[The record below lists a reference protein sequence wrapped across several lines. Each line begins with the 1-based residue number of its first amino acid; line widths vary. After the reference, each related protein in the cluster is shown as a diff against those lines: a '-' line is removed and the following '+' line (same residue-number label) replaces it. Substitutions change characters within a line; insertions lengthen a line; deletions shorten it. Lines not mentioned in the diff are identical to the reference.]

1 MKTKLLSI
9 FALLLMSA
17 TGAMAQ
23 TEELLTTITP
33 TETDTYSETTPGV
46 VTVTHDNSD
55 FYDEYGWV
63 WWENPGS
70 VTVVANEGY
79 TITKCVF
86 YQNGYHVAT
95 ISSSPFKINFIYNDV
110 EEEGG
115 NYCEGTDPADDLD
128 GVSSIEVYGLAGVNT
143 IVWDSST
150 RSFDNR
156 VSCGGLVQE
165 DDECYLMDGLFTT
178 SLGNFT
184 KIEVSGGYFDVFSYP
199 TGWNDRTWTGNA
211 SSVAYDFLLDD
222 EHGTNPFTITFYIE
236 PSSGDATGI
245 NTIPQTVGSDAQT
258 YYDLQG
264 RRIEKPTKGIYIVN
278 GKKVV
283 KK

>member
-33 TETDTYSETTPGV
+33 TGTDTYSETTPGV

-55 FYDEYGWV
+55 FDEDYGWV
-63 WWENPGS
+63 WYENPGS

-86 YQNGYHVAT
+86 YQYDRTVAT
-95 ISSSPFKINFIYNDV
+95 ISTSPFKINFIYTG
-110 EEEGG
+110 EEEGDY
-115 NYCEGTDPADDLD
+115 YCEGTDPADGFN
-128 GVSSIEVYGLAGVNT
+128 GVSSIEVYGLSGVNT

-165 DDECYLMDGLFTT
+165 DDECYLMDGFTFTT
-178 SLGNFT
+178 NLGNFT
-184 KIEVSGGYFDVFSYP
+184 KIEVSGGYLDPFSYP

-211 SSVAYDFLLDD
+211 SSVYYDFLLDD
-222 EHGTNPFTITFYIE
+222 EHGTNPFTITFTIE

-264 RRIEKPTKGIYIVN
+264 RHVEKPTKGIYIVN

>member
-17 TGAMAQ
+17 TGAVAQ
-23 TEELLTTITP
+23 TETLLTTITP
-33 TETDTYSETTPGV
+33 TGIGTYSETTPGV
-46 VTVTHDNSD
+46 VTVTHDNDS
-55 FYDEYGWV
+55 FYDEYGWL
-63 WWENPGS
+63 WLRKPGS

-86 YQNGYHVAT
+86 YQDDYTVAT
-95 ISSSPFKINFIYNDV
+95 ISTSPFKINYIYT
-110 EEEGG
+110 EETGCY
-115 NYCEGTDPADDLD
+115 YCEGTNPEDYID
-128 GVSSIEVYGLAGVNT
+128 GVTSIEVYGLSGVNT

-156 VSCGGLVQE
+156 VSCSGLVLE
-165 DDECYLMDGLFTT
+165 DDECWLMEGGYTFTT

-184 KIEVSGGYFDVFSYP
+184 KIEVSGGYLEPWGYP

-211 SSVAYDFLLDD
+211 SSVDYNFLLDD
-222 EHGTNPFTITFYIE
+222 EDGTNPFTITFTIE

-245 NTIPQTVGSDAQT
+245 SDIKTTDDSANGI

-264 RRIEKPTKGIYIVN
+264 RRVEKPTKGIYIVN

>member
-1 MKTKLLSI
+1 MKKI
-9 FALLLMSA
+9 FSMLALLLMAA
-17 TGAMAQ
+17 TGAVAQ
-23 TEELLTTITP
+23 TETLLTTITP
-33 TETDTYSETTPGV
+33 TGTGTYSETTTGV
-46 VTVTHDNSD
+46 VTVTHNNSD
-55 FYDEYGWV
+55 FYGKYGWV
-63 WWENPGS
+63 WWSNPGS

-79 TITKCVF
+79 TISKCVF

-95 ISSSPFKINFIYNDV
+95 ISTSPFKINFIYAG
-110 EEEGG
+110 EEEGDY
-115 NYCEGTDPADDLD
+115 YCEGTNPADDFN
-128 GVSSIEVYGLAGVNT
+128 GVSSIEVYGLSGVNT

-184 KIEVSGGYFDVFSYP
+184 KIEVSGGAFDVFSDV

-211 SSVAYDFLLDD
+211 SSVYYDFLLDD
-222 EHGTNPFTITFYIE
+222 EHGTNPFTITFTIE
-236 PSSGDATGI
+236 TSSSDATGI
-245 NTIPQTVGSDAQT
+245 NTIPQTIGSDAQT

>member
-1 MKTKLLSI
+1 MRSKLLSI

-17 TGAMAQ
+17 TGTMAQ

-33 TETDTYSETTPGV
+33 TGTDTYSETTPGV

-55 FYDEYGWV
+55 FDEDYGWV

-79 TITKCVF
+79 TISKCVF
-86 YQNGYHVAT
+86 YQNGYTVAT
-95 ISSSPFKINFIYNDV
+95 ISTSPFKINFIDSG

-115 NYCEGTDPADDLD
+115 NYCEGTNPADNFD
-128 GVSSIEVYGLAGVNT
+128 GVSSIEVYGLSGVNT

-150 RSFDNR
+150 GSFDNR
-156 VSCGGLVQE
+156 VSC
-165 DDECYLMDGLFTT
+165 DGLEYVVDEWWVNERNTFTT

-184 KIEVSGGYFDVFSYP
+184 KIEVSGGYFDLYSDAP
-199 TGWNDRTWTGNA
+199 GWNGRTWTGNA
-211 SSVAYDFLLDD
+211 SSVYYDFFLTDD
-222 EHGTNPFTITFYIE
+222 DGDDPFTITFTIDT
-236 PSSGDATGI
+236 SSGDATGI
-245 NTIPQTVGSDAQT
+245 TTIPQTVGSDAQT

-264 RRIEKPTKGIYIVN
+264 RRVEKPTKGIYIVN

>member
-1 MKTKLLSI
+1 MKRNLLSI
-9 FALLLMSA
+9 LALLLMSA

-33 TETDTYSETTPGV
+33 TGTDTYSETTPGV

-55 FYDEYGWV
+55 FDEDYGWL
-63 WWENPGS
+63 WYENPGS

-86 YQNGYHVAT
+86 YQYDRTVAT
-95 ISSSPFKINFIYNDV
+95 ISSSPFKINFIYAG
-110 EEEGG
+110 EEEGDY
-115 NYCEGTDPADDLD
+115 YCEGTDPADDYN
-128 GVSSIEVYGLAGVNT
+128 GVSSIEVYGLSGVNT

-156 VSCGGLVQE
+156 VSCSGLVQ
-165 DDECYLMDGLFTT
+165 DGDECWLMDGASFTT

-184 KIEVSGGYFDVFSYP
+184 KIEVSGGYFDVFDDV

-211 SSVAYDFLLDD
+211 SSVYYAFLLDD
-222 EHGTNPFTITFYIE
+222 EHGTNPFTITFTIE

-245 NTIPQTVGSDAQT
+245 SDIKTTDDSANGI

>member
-33 TETDTYSETTPGV
+33 TGTDTYSETTPGV

-55 FYDEYGWV
+55 FDEDYGWV
-63 WWENPGS
+63 WYENPGS

-86 YQNGYHVAT
+86 YQYDRTVAT
-95 ISSSPFKINFIYNDV
+95 ISTSPFKINFIYTG
-110 EEEGG
+110 EEEGDY
-115 NYCEGTDPADDLD
+115 YCEGTDPADGFN
-128 GVSSIEVYGLAGVNT
+128 GVSSIEVYGLSGVNT

-165 DDECYLMDGLFTT
+165 DDECYLMDGFTFTT
-178 SLGNFT
+178 NLGNFT
-184 KIEVSGGYFDVFSYP
+184 KIEVSGGYLDPFSYP

-211 SSVAYDFLLDD
+211 SSVYYDFLLDD
-222 EHGTNPFTITFYIE
+222 EHGTNPFTITFTIE

-245 NTIPQTVGSDAQT
+245 NTIPQTVGSYAQT

-264 RRIEKPTKGIYIVN
+264 RHVEKPTKGIYIVN

>member
-1 MKTKLLSI
+1 MRTKLLSI

-17 TGAMAQ
+17 TGAWAQ

-86 YQNGYHVAT
+86 YQYDRTVAT
-95 ISSSPFKINFIYNDV
+95 ISTSPFKINFISSW

-115 NYCEGTDPADDLD
+115 YYCEGTNPADDLD

-156 VSCGGLVQE
+156 VSCSGLVQE

-184 KIEVSGGYFDVFSYP
+184 KIEVSGGYFDVFGDA

-211 SSVAYDFLLDD
+211 SSVYYAFLLDD
-222 EHGTNPFTITFYIE
+222 EHGNNPFTITFYIE

>member
-1 MKTKLLSI
+1 
-9 FALLLMSA
+9 MSA
-17 TGAMAQ
+17 TGVVAQ

-95 ISSSPFKINFIYNDV
+95 ISTSPFKINFIYAG
-110 EEEGG
+110 EEEGDY
-115 NYCEGTDPADDLD
+115 YCEGTNPADDLN
-128 GVSSIEVYGLAGVNT
+128 GVSSIEVYGLSGVNT

-211 SSVAYDFLLDD
+211 SSVYYDFLLDD
-222 EHGTNPFTITFYIE
+222 EHGTNPFTITFTIE

-245 NTIPQTVGSDAQT
+245 SDIKTTDDSANGI

-264 RRIEKPTKGIYIVN
+264 RRVENPTKGIFIVN